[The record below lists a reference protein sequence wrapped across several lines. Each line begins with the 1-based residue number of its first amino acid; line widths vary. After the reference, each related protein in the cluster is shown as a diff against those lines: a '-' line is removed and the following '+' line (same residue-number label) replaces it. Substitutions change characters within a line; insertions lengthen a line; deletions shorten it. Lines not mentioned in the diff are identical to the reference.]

1 MALVEPMRPEHY
13 PDSYLRDIL
22 AGTRTIAVV
31 DVSPKPIRPSHSVF
45 GYLLEAGFEAFPVNP
60 GQAGGLIAGAKVY
73 ARMADIPVPIDLVD
87 VFKSPAD
94 VAKVV
99 DQALA
104 LPVRPKAIWM
114 QVGIRDEEA
123 AARAEAAGIRV
134 VMDRCTKVEHAR
146 LFGWRG
152 RGVPLDL

>member
-1 MALVEPMRPEHY
+1 MALAEPMRPEHY
-13 PDSYLRDIL
+13 SDEFLRDIL
-22 AGTRTIAVV
+22 ANTRTIAVV
-31 DVSPKPIRPSHSVF
+31 DVNPKPVRPSHEIF
-45 GYLLEAGFEAFPVNP
+45 QYLLTSGFTVFPVNP
-60 GQAGGLIAGAKVY
+60 GQAGRTIAGVEVY

-114 QVGIRDEEA
+114 QLDIRDDEA
-123 AARAEAAGIRV
+123 ADRAEAAGIRV

-152 RGVPLDL
+152 KGARLDL

>member
-1 MALVEPMRPEHY
+1 MVPVKPMLHEHY
-13 PDSYLRDIL
+13 PDAYLRDIL

-31 DVSPKPIRPSHSVF
+31 DVSPKPIRPSHAIF
-45 GYLLEAGFEAFPVNP
+45 LYLLASGFRVFPVNP
-60 GQAGGLIAGAKVY
+60 GQAGGTIAGEKAY
-73 ARMADIPVPIDLVD
+73 ARLADLPVPIDLVD
-87 VFKSPAD
+87 VFRRSAD

-104 LPVRPKAIWM
+104 LPIKPKAIWT
-114 QVGIRDEEA
+114 QLDIRDEEA

-152 RGVPLDL
+152 KGAPLDL

>member
-1 MALVEPMRPEHY
+1 MALAEPMRPEHY
-13 PDSYLRDIL
+13 PDDYLRDIL
-22 AGTRTIAVV
+22 GSTRTIAVV
-31 DVSPKPIRPSHSVF
+31 DVSPKPIRPSHSIF
-45 GYLLEAGFEAFPVNP
+45 EYLLESGFRAFPVNP
-60 GQAGGLIAGAKVY
+60 GQAGGRIAGAEVY

-87 VFKSPAD
+87 IFKRSED

-104 LPVRPKAIWM
+104 LPVLPKAIWM
-114 QVGIRDEEA
+114 QLDIRDDEA

-152 RGVPLDL
+152 RGAPLDL